1 MELVGT
7 QENRQVRKICRYC
20 GYLADASALKC
31 IRCHK
36 WFGGEL
42 SRNLCEDNIRVVKDQ
57 DLDVHTPTSI
67 LNQLVDRI
75 EGDTI
80 DFLKKDKSVLKRYC
94 LSDEERFNILLF
106 VTFCYF
112 NVVRSSVRIK
122 PGHEHTILEMLL
134 SASLKVVSELFNRLF
149 GTRPSIGNYD
159 ERIKTLYDIFEVG
172 LRQIDS
178 RASIISEI
186 EASEVFAS
194 AVFAERQPSLIRGLS
209 LYELVGKAQQSHDGL
224 ARILVVEE

>member
-1 MELVGT
+1 LVGT
-7 QENRQVRKICRYC
+7 QENRLVRKICQHC
-20 GYLADASALKC
+20 GCLADASALKC
-31 IRCHK
+31 VRCHK
-36 WFGGEL
+36 WFDGEP
-42 SRNLCEDNIRVVKDQ
+42 SRNLCEDDIRVVKDK

-80 DFLKKDKSVLKRYC
+80 DFLKKDKSFLKRYY

-112 NVVRSSVRIK
+112 HVVRSSVRIK
-122 PGHEHTILEMLL
+122 HGHEHAILEMLI

-149 GTRPSIGNYD
+149 GTRPSIGNYE
-159 ERIKTLYDIFEVG
+159 ERVKTLYDIFEVG
-172 LRQIDS
+172 LRRIDS
-178 RASIISEI
+178 RAGIISRI

-194 AVFAERQPSLIRGLS
+194 AVFSECQPSLIRGLS
-209 LYELVGKAQQSHDGL
+209 LYELVCKVQQSHDGL